1 MSKKRSRTAEKSP
14 GKTQGKKG
22 AKAKAAPR
30 PAFAAD
36 YPRHEGLDQLLVAFE
51 AGNYAFVR
59 EHAPRLAEADVAEN
73 VRNAA
78 KDLRRRIDPEP
89 TAAYLWAL
97 GVALVLL
104 LYMFYVTQ

>member
-1 MSKKRSRTAEKSP
+1 M
-14 GKTQGKKG
+14 
-22 AKAKAAPR
+22 PR

-51 AGNYAFVR
+51 AGNYAYVR
-59 EHAPRLAEADVAEN
+59 EQAPRLAKADVHEN

-104 LYMFYVTQ
+104 LYLFYVTQ

>member
-1 MSKKRSRTAEKSP
+1 MSKKRRKR
-14 GKTQGKKG
+14 KG
-22 AKAKAAPR
+22 APR
-30 PAFAAD
+30 PPFAVD
-36 YPRHEGLDQLLVAFE
+36 YPSHDGLDQLLVAFD

-59 EHAPRLAEADVAEN
+59 EQAPRLVQADVDEN

-104 LYMFYVTQ
+104 LYLFYVTQ

>member
-1 MSKKRSRTAEKSP
+1 MSKKRRKP
-14 GKTQGKKG
+14 KG
-22 AKAKAAPR
+22 APR
-30 PAFAAD
+30 PPFAVD
-36 YPRHEGLDQLLVAFE
+36 YPSHDGLDQLLLAFN

-59 EHAPRLAEADVAEN
+59 EQAPRLVQADVDEN

-104 LYMFYVTQ
+104 LYLFYVTQ